1 MAVKYVDSK
10 SSMEILTEN
19 GGKNKPF
26 FNEFVFASY
35 GLQERGLEKKN
46 GGRNWIRTS
55 EGVSQQI
62 YSLPPLATWVSY
74 HP

>member
-1 MAVKYVDSK
+1 MAAKYIDFK
-10 SSMEILTEN
+10 NNDEILTKN
-19 GGKNKPF
+19 GGKSKPF
-26 FNEFVFASY
+26 FNEFIFASY
-35 GLQERGLEKKN
+35 GLQERELEKKN

-55 EGVSQQI
+55 EGVCQQI